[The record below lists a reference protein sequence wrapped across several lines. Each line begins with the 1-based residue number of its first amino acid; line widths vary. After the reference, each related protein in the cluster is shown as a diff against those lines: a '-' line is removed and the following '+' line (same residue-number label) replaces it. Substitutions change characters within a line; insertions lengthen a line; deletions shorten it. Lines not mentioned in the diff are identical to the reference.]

1 MTKKLTRSIVAALSM
16 LALVLG
22 ATGVSPA
29 RPAPAAAA
37 GQSIDMFYNSLSVFD
52 VYLTLTSAS
61 VNALNNPKTLETY
74 TAARAKFVTEDSQ
87 QSGLIDIGLRLKGS
101 TSLQTLNGAPSFKIK
116 FNWSN
121 LKGQRF
127 LGLKK
132 MTLNSMSQD
141 GSKIHE
147 AAAYRLYNLM
157 GIPAPKTGYARVFVN
172 GSLKGLYAN
181 IETPDDI
188 FLSKRFNDVTQH
200 LYEGNGLGDF
210 KPERDG
216 GDDISGWFL
225 VDEGW
230 KDVPNKNDLTKVIDV
245 ASMPT
250 GSSWWTAM
258 GKYWDRKKLVMQFA
272 VDNFTGNWDS
282 YSGPIINNYYVRSN
296 NAGKF
301 TMIPWGV
308 DQTFGENRQT
318 AVLLDDYF
326 FSMDSPMVGFPWVRQ
341 AFKKDTMARGLLFQ
355 KCLKYAPCKTEYLN
369 DLKLVMAKANTTV
382 SFMKQVS
389 ANLLNYTWADAQD
402 EQVRSAAWVGK
413 QVTRVKALLK
423 KNGIKY

>member
-1 MTKKLTRSIVAALSM
+1 MSTKLTRSIVAALSM
-16 LALVLG
+16 LALALG

-29 RPAPAAAA
+29 QPSPALAA
-37 GQSIDMFYNSLSVFD
+37 GQSIEMFYNPTSVFE
-52 VYLTLTSAS
+52 VYLTLPTAS
-61 VNALNNPKTLETY
+61 VNALNNSKTLETY
-74 TAARAKFVTEDSQ
+74 TAARVKFVTEDSQ

-101 TSLQTLNGAPSFKIK
+101 TSLETLNGRPSFKIK

-127 LGLKK
+127 LGLKR
-132 MTLNSMSQD
+132 MTLNAMQQD

-147 AAAYRLYNLM
+147 AAAYRLYNQM
-157 GIPAPKTGYARVFVN
+157 GIPAPKTSYARVFVN
-172 GSLKGLYAN
+172 GTFKGLYAN

-188 FLSKRFNDVTQH
+188 FLSKRFTDVTQH
-200 LYEGNGLGDF
+200 LYEGLGLGDF
-210 KPERDG
+210 KPDRDG
-216 GDDISGWFL
+216 GDDISGWFP

-230 KDVPNKNDLTKVIDV
+230 KAVPNKNDLTKLISV
-245 ASMPT
+245 ANLPT

-258 GKYWDRKKLVMQFA
+258 GKYWDRKKLIMQFA

-282 YSGPIINNYYVRSN
+282 YSGPIVNNYYVRSN

-308 DQTFGENRQT
+308 DQTFGENRAT
-318 AVLLDDYF
+318 NTPLDDYF
-326 FSMDSPMVGFPWVRQ
+326 FSMDSPSVGFPWVRQ
-341 AFKKDTMARGLLFQ
+341 AFKKDTMPRGLLFQ

-369 DLKLVMAKANTTV
+369 DLKAVMGKATSTTRFMQQVSDKLMIYTTV
-382 SFMKQVS
+382 E
-389 ANLLNYTWADAQD
+389 AQD
-402 EQVRSAAWVGK
+402 EQARSAAWVGK

>member
-1 MTKKLTRSIVAALSM
+1 MSRKLTRNIVAALSM
-16 LALVLG
+16 MALALG

-29 RPAPAAAA
+29 LPAPASAA
-37 GQSIDMFYNSLSVFD
+37 GQSLEMFYNPTSVFD
-52 VYLTLTSAS
+52 VYLTLPTDS
-61 VNALNNPKTLETY
+61 VDALNNPKTLKDY
-74 TAARAKFVTEDSQ
+74 VAARVKFVTPDSQ

-101 TSLQTLNGAPSFKIK
+101 TSLVTLKGKPSFKIK

-127 LGLKK
+127 LGLKR

-141 GSKIHE
+141 GSMVHE

-157 GIPAPKTGYARVFVN
+157 GVPAPKTSYARVFVN
-172 GSLKGLYAN
+172 GANKGLYAN

-188 FLSKRFNDVTQH
+188 FLSKRFTDVTQH
-200 LYEGNGLGDF
+200 LYEGLGLGDF
-210 KPERDG
+210 KTGRDN
-216 GDDISGWFL
+216 GDDITGWFL

-230 KDVPNKNDLTKVIDV
+230 KAVPNKNDLTKLITV
-245 ASMPT
+245 ANMPT

-282 YSGPIINNYYVRSN
+282 YSGPIVNNYYVRSN

-318 AVLLDDYF
+318 RVLLDDYF
-326 FSMDSPMVGFPWVRQ
+326 FSLDSASAGFPWVREG
-341 AFKKDTMARGLLFQ
+341 FKKDEIPRGILFQ
-355 KCLKYAPCKTEYLN
+355 KCLKYSPCKTEYLN
-369 DLKLVMAKANTTV
+369 NLKAVIAKAPTTV
-382 SFMKQVS
+382 SFINSLKTKLS
-389 ANLLNYTWADAQD
+389 AYTSKDVQD
-402 EQVRSAAWVGK
+402 EQTRSAAWVGK